1 MIAEYIKR
9 FHNCT
14 ILELLDCVIT
24 PHGCEFL
31 APAFMPKAS
40 ALEMIKLDHN
50 PIGSEG
56 ALLLAEGLARNTNIQ
71 LLSLSYCDIGPD
83 GAQGLFEILIFQ
95 NSKMLEINLQ
105 GNPLVNEGAILVFQ
119 GLAAAK
125 TLQDVCLADC

>member
-1 MIAEYIKR
+1 M
-9 FHNCT
+9 
-14 ILELLDCVIT
+14 IT

-31 APAFMPKAS
+31 APALMPKAS

-56 ALLLAEGLARNTNIQ
+56 ALILAEGLARNTSIQ

-83 GAQGLFEILIFQ
+83 GAQGIFEILIFQ

>member
-1 MIAEYIKR
+1 
-9 FHNCT
+9 
-14 ILELLDCVIT
+14 
-24 PHGCEFL
+24 
-31 APAFMPKAS
+31 MPKAS

-56 ALLLAEGLARNTNIQ
+56 ALLLAEGLARNTSIQ